1 MEDTRLHGEA
11 LVSPVSLGKHQIC
24 LRGCQIKRV
33 PAKLSRKYASTQS
46 QEDESSGLYQA
57 LGFGLCILQRNT
69 ANHIPSLVPP
79 LSSSRQIR
87 KEASLQEM
95 VQETG
100 LGQEEKGDSRAVSGK
115 ELADK

>member
-1 MEDTRLHGEA
+1 MERIWSPLIAQVSTRFAHEDVRYSEIRPNY
-11 LVSPVSLGKHQIC
+11 VSW
-24 LRGCQIKRV
+24 
-33 PAKLSRKYASTQS
+33 KYASTQS
-46 QEDESSGLYQA
+46 QEDESSGLYQV
-57 LGFGLCILQRNT
+57 LGFGPRILQRNT
-69 ANHIPSLVPP
+69 SNHMPSLVPP

-100 LGQEEKGDSRAVSGK
+100 PVGQEEEGDSRVVSGK